1 MSPLSLGGPDS
12 NSAHPPGFAYRSGLV
27 SEITAKRDVNRYFIL
42 LNDRSVHTAALK
54 ADGKED
60 FGSS

>member
-1 MSPLSLGGPDS
+1 MPPLSSGGPDS
-12 NSAHPPGFAYRSGLV
+12 NSAHPPGFAHGAGLV
-27 SEITAKRDVNRYFIL
+27 SRITAKRDVNRDFIL